1 MRRIHLVSRSGLST
15 VVVSMIMLSAVT
27 LMGSGIVSWSNTN
40 LFSHQK
46 DLQNTFSI
54 NVNKINE
61 DLVIENVWFGKTP
74 QKFLNVTLSN
84 IGNISVNVTKIQLV
98 NSTHNITY
106 EFNDVEIVPQKS
118 GSKIINNQWGNN
130 QPVDILV
137 TTERGS
143 IFRTQASPP

>member
-1 MRRIHLVSRSGLST
+1 MRRIRLASRSGLST

-46 DLQNTFSI
+46 DLQNTFST

-84 IGNISVNVTKIQLV
+84 IGNIGVNVTKIQLI

-137 TTERGS
+137 TTQRGS

>member
-1 MRRIHLVSRSGLST
+1 MRRIRLASRSGLST

-46 DLQNTFSI
+46 DLQNTFST

-84 IGNISVNVTKIQLV
+84 IGNIGINVTKIQLI

-137 TTERGS
+137 TTQRGS